1 MGQASPIYRPTSV
14 LLVEDETL
22 ILEMVSDVLSEQGFE
37 VHAVSNANDA
47 LSYLTAG
54 CVVDVLFTDIN
65 LPGMDGLSL
74 ATLARQMR
82 PALPVVYASGRVASL
97 AATDT
102 VPRSEFVPKPYD
114 PELIGNVL
122 TKVAAQPH

>member
-1 MGQASPIYRPTSV
+1 MGQASPINRPTSV

-37 VHAVSNANDA
+37 VHAVSNANEA
-47 LSYLTAG
+47 LRYLTAG
-54 CVVDVLFTDIN
+54 SVVDVLFTDIN

-97 AATDT
+97 AVTDT

-114 PELIGNVL
+114 LERIGNVL
-122 TKVAAQPH
+122 TKVAGQPH

>member
-1 MGQASPIYRPTSV
+1 MGQADPIHRPTSV

-22 ILEMVSDVLSEQGFE
+22 ILEMVSDVLSGQGFE
-37 VHAVSNANDA
+37 VHAVSNAGEA
-47 LSYLTAG
+47 LQYLTAG
-54 CVVDVLFTDIN
+54 SVVDVLFTDIN

-74 ATLARQMR
+74 AMLARQMR

-97 AATDT
+97 SENDA

-114 PELIGNVL
+114 PTQIGNVL
-122 TKVAAQPH
+122 TKAAGQPH